1 MILFYY
7 YILYQHTHTH
17 THTQAPSCMVEADLN
32 NALKVALSSPIE
44 EIVTHAEVI
53 SEQLKAIKDL
63 GSLSNGGKD
72 LFDEIRAVSLRVRSV
87 SN

>member
-1 MILFYY
+1 M
-7 YILYQHTHTH
+7 T
-17 THTQAPSCMVEADLN
+17 EADLN

-63 GSLSNGGKD
+63 GSLSNGGKE
-72 LFDEIRAVSLRVRSV
+72 LFDEIRAVSLRVGLLVISSTV
-87 SN
+87 SNYCLTTVVLNLQV